1 MNNFLSR
8 ILQWQ
13 NEAVNVAATWTV
25 NGVIITIA
33 HKFSNIND
41 KQKSLSQ

>member
-13 NEAVNVAATWTV
+13 NDAINVATCTV
-25 NGVIITIA
+25 NGVIIAIA
-33 HKFSNIND
+33 HKVYNIND